1 MTPELFSAVE
11 TILVVDDEA
20 IVRAAIA
27 DYLRSCGYRVFEATN
42 AEEALAILGDDGLR
56 VDIVLSAV
64 AMRSGMDGFGLSRW
78 IREHRADIKIVLAG
92 TPARPPMPPPS
103 FAIPAPRSRVPMTR
117 RSCSTASSACL
128 PLDRPERMNRRLPQR
143 SF

>member
-1 MTPELFSAVE
+1 MTPELSSAVE

-92 TPARPPMPPPS
+92 TPARAADAAAELCDSGPTLARPYDPQ
-103 FAIPAPRSRVPMTR
+103 IV
-117 RSCSTASSACL
+117 
-128 PLDRPERMNRRLPQR
+128 LDRIKRMLAVRL
-143 SF
+143 SGKDE